1 MRLSIVIPTYNEKD
15 NLQTLLSRIF
25 SVFDKNDIKGEVII
39 VDDSSPDG
47 TGALAEKL
55 REKYKRLRVIHRK
68 EKLGLSSAVLDGF
81 KASKGDVLGV
91 MDADLSHPPEI
102 IPKMFEEIK
111 NDADFVIGSRYVKGG
126 KIVGWSFYRKAV
138 SKVATFLARP
148 ITKIKDPMSGFF
160 LIKKVCLEG
169 IKFNPKGFKI
179 CLELVAKAK
188 YDKIIELPIKFTNRK
203 EGKSKAN
210 IREYYN
216 YLVHILSSLV
226 YEYK

>member
-25 SVFDKNDIKGEVII
+25 LVFDKNDIKGEVII

-210 IREYYN
+210 IKEYYN
-216 YLVHILSSLV
+216 YLVHLLSSLV